1 VTVCDDWGV
10 IMATNLEATEAEIE
24 HLRVADRAPGL
35 AQLAL
40 TLARLMDGEDGAT
53 AKANVGRELR
63 AVMTD
68 LRKLA
73 PVAAERDRVDELAKR
88 REDGRV
94 RARRA

>member
-1 VTVCDDWGV
+1 MTLRDYRGV
-10 IMATNLEATEAEIE
+10 IMATNVEAVEAELEQMRII
-24 HLRVADRAPGL
+24 DRAPGL

-40 TLARLMDGEDGAT
+40 TFARLMDGEDGAT

-63 AVMTD
+63 AVMAD

-73 PVAAERDRVDELAKR
+73 PVAAEADRVDELAKKR
-88 REDGRV
+88 QDGRI

>member
-1 VTVCDDWGV
+1 
-10 IMATNLEATEAEIE
+10 MSTNVEAVGAEIE
-24 HLRVADRAPGL
+24 RLRVAEISPGL

-40 TLARLMDGEDGAT
+40 TLAASIDEKGGPT
-53 AKANVGRELR
+53 AKANAARELR
-63 AVMTD
+63 AVIES

-73 PVAAERDRVDELAKR
+73 PVAAETDRVDELSKR

>member
-1 VTVCDDWGV
+1 
-10 IMATNLEATEAEIE
+10 MATNLEAVDAEIDQM
-24 HLRVADRAPGL
+24 RVAERAPGL

-40 TLARLMDGEDGAT
+40 TLARLLDGEDGAT

-63 AVMTD
+63 ATMVE

-73 PVAAERDRVDELAKR
+73 PVAAEKDRVDELAKKR
-88 REDGRV
+88 QDGRI